1 MLETLWTCHCAAFD
15 IPAKYEVAVIRLQ
28 DYDDMLILVYQG
40 V

>member
-1 MLETLWTCHCAAFD
+1 MLKILWASHCAAFD

-28 DYDDMLILVYQG
+28 DYDDMPTLVYQG